1 MKHELLD
8 LLLRNIKTKMMQSIT
23 ELLKIL
29 IPAAAVLYG
38 MYLTIQT
45 FLQKQFEQKQL
56 EIKQKNTEHI
66 TPLRLQAYE
75 RMTLF
80 LERITPNNLLL
91 RLGNT
96 GIEVADYQQIILH
109 EIREEFNHNL
119 TQQIY
124 ISHEAWEK
132 IRQSMNEVV
141 ALVNTSV
148 AEISPDAAALNLS
161 KKIFEKVITE
171 NKQPT
176 ADALKFLKEEVQAM
190 F

>member
-1 MKHELLD
+1 M
-8 LLLRNIKTKMMQSIT
+8 TQSIT

-38 MYLTIQT
+38 MYLTVQT

-56 EIKQKNTEHI
+56 ELRHKTTELI

-80 LERITPNNLLL
+80 LERITPNSLLL
-91 RLGNT
+91 RLAST
-96 GIEVADYQQIILH
+96 GIEMSDYHQIILH

-119 TQQIY
+119 SQQIY

-132 IRQSMNEVV
+132 IRQAMNEVV
-141 ALVNTSV
+141 VLVNTS
-148 AEISPDAAALNLS
+148 ASEISPDAPALNLS
-161 KKIFEKVITE
+161 KKIFEMVITE
-171 NKQPT
+171 SKQPT
-176 ADALKFLKEEVQAM
+176 AEALKFLKEEVQTM
-190 F
+190 FL

>member
-1 MKHELLD
+1 
-8 LLLRNIKTKMMQSIT
+8 MQSIT

-45 FLQKQFEQKQL
+45 FLQKQFEQKQIEL
-56 EIKQKNTEHI
+56 KQKNTELI

-91 RLGNT
+91 RLGSNS
-96 GIEVADYQQIILH
+96 IEVADYQQVILH

-119 TQQIY
+119 SQQIY
-124 ISHEAWEK
+124 ISHEAWER
-132 IRQSMNEVV
+132 IRQAMNEVV
-141 ALVNTSV
+141 ALVNTSA
-148 AEISPDAAALNLS
+148 AEVSANTPAINLS
-161 KKIFEKVITE
+161 KKIFEKVIGE

-176 ADALKFLKEEVQAM
+176 AEALKFLKSEVQTM
-190 F
+190 FL

>member
-1 MKHELLD
+1 
-8 LLLRNIKTKMMQSIT
+8 MQSII
-23 ELLKIL
+23 ELIKIL
-29 IPAAAVLYG
+29 VPAAAVLFG

-56 EIKQKNTEHI
+56 ELKQKNTELI

-91 RLGNT
+91 RLSNNT
-96 GIEVADYQQIILH
+96 LEVSDYQRIILH

-119 TQQIY
+119 SQQIY

-132 IRQSMNEVV
+132 NRQAMNEVV
-141 ALVNTSV
+141 ALVNTS
-148 AEISPDAAALNLS
+148 ASALSPDAPALNLS
-161 KKIFEKVITE
+161 KKIFETVINE
-171 NKQPT
+171 SKQPT
-176 ADALKFLKEEVQAM
+176 AEALKFLKEEVQTM
-190 F
+190 FL

>member
-1 MKHELLD
+1 
-8 LLLRNIKTKMMQSIT
+8 MMQSIT

-29 IPAAAVLYG
+29 IPAATVLYG
-38 MYLTIQT
+38 MFLTVQA

-56 EIKQKNTEHI
+56 DLKQKNAELI

-91 RLGNT
+91 RLGGM
-96 GIEVADYQQIILH
+96 GINVADYQQVILQ

-119 TQQIY
+119 SQQIY

-132 IRQSMNEVV
+132 IRQAMNEVV
-141 ALVNTSV
+141 ALVNTSS
-148 AEISPDAAALNLS
+148 AEISQEAPALNLS
-161 KKIFEKVITE
+161 KKIFEKMITDS
-171 NKQPT
+171 KQPT
-176 ADALKFLKEEVQAM
+176 ADALKLLKEEVQTM
-190 F
+190 FL